1 MVFVV
6 SKAETLIEKGE
17 REKRKRWM
25 NVELQSPAAVAALEW
40 NNQPGTLV
48 AEA

>member
-1 MVFVV
+1 MVSVV
-6 SKAETLIEKGE
+6 SKTETLIEKGG
-17 REKRKRWM
+17 KRKRWM
-25 NVELQSPAAVAALEW
+25 NVELQSPAAVAALEG